1 MSNEGPDKR
10 EMLNNK
16 TREEPNKIGRYEIRS
31 KIGDGGFGEVFRV
44 YDPDLDVERA
54 IKVPFSQGGHIE
66 RALQEAR
73 NQARVSHPAILRV
86 YDVEQVD
93 GKWAIIME
101 YASGGSLRE
110 RIEKEGRLSVEESLE
125 QIENLA
131 NALAEA
137 HRKNILHYD
146 IKPEN
151 ILFDDRGHAKL
162 GDFGISRRIEQEGK
176 KVSRVTG
183 TIQYMGPEQL
193 NGIEDK
199 RSEIWSLG
207 AVLYE
212 MLTGRACFEGAT
224 DAQIID
230 RIRRADFVAIE
241 KVNTDVPK
249 EVLAILSQML
259 TLDPAERYQN
269 MNHLVE
275 DLRGLREGDTAKLKS
290 PLGKWVILLLAVN
303 VFISTAG
310 GLIYAHRTEIL
321 NLGFFD
327 RIRAIETVPIPESI
341 NALDPGQQFLEA
353 RTHIE
358 KGEYQLAYQ
367 ILKKVEETAENKS
380 LKEKACF
387 YKASL
392 ALNYMKE
399 IDLALSEFKSYLEKY
414 PAGEFAGEAHYF
426 LGGIYYEQRNDLHKA
441 IQHLTTV
448 VEKYPQSAHIQ
459 TAEFLIQDAAK
470 QLAAEEKGPVD
481 TVKSVLQGF
490 LPNNWVS
497 LLISLLGLIS
507 AIAIPIAA
515 LMAPMGGGAEGK
527 EGAGGGWSRY
537 IRRHKMLE
545 KKLILIVIISQIMS
559 FTLTQYQNL
568 LDQQRSKGALERI
581 GISVG
586 KR

>member
-1 MSNEGPDKR
+1 MTNENKD
-10 EMLNNK
+10 EILNRK
-16 TREEPNKIGRYEIRS
+16 TREEPNKIGRYDIRTR
-31 KIGDGGFGEVFRV
+31 IGGGGFGEVFKV
-44 YDPDLDVERA
+44 YDPDLEVDRA
-54 IKVPFSQGGHIE
+54 IKIPYSQGGHIE

-73 NQARVSHPAILRV
+73 NQAQVSHPAILRV
-86 YDVEQVD
+86 YDVEKVD

-110 RIEKEGRLSVEESLE
+110 RLEKEGHLSVEESLE

-151 ILFDDRGHAKL
+151 ILFDDRGHPKL
-162 GDFGISRRIEQEGK
+162 ADFGISRRMELEGK
-176 KVSRVTG
+176 RLSRVTG

-193 NGIEDK
+193 NGLEDK

-212 MLTGRACFEGAT
+212 MLTGRPCFDGAT
-224 DAQIID
+224 DTQIID
-230 RIRRADFVAIE
+230 RIKRADFKAAE
-241 KVNTDVPK
+241 KVKPDLPS
-249 EVLAILSQML
+249 EVSAILGKML
-259 TLDPAERYQN
+259 TLDPAQRYQG
-269 MNHLVE
+269 MSDLVE
-275 DLRGLREGDTAKLKS
+275 DLRALREGDAPKLKS

-303 VFISTAG
+303 VLISTAG

-321 NLGFFD
+321 DLGFLD
-327 RIRAIETVPIPESI
+327 RMRAIESVPIPESI
-341 NALDPGQQFLEA
+341 GSLDPDQQFREA
-353 RTHIE
+353 RSLID

-367 ILKKVEETAENKS
+367 ILKKVEETAGDKG

-392 ALNYMKE
+392 ALNYMKD
-399 IDLALSEFKSYLEKY
+399 IGLALSEFKSYLDKY
-414 PAGEFAGEAHYF
+414 PEGAFAGEAHYF
-426 LGGIYYEQRNDLHKA
+426 LGGIYYEQRKDLHKA

-448 VEKYPQSAHIQ
+448 VEKFPQSAHVQ

-470 QLAAEEKGPVD
+470 QLAMKEKGPGD

-497 LLISLLGLIS
+497 FLISLLGLIS

-527 EGAGGGWSRY
+527 EGAGGGWLRY
-537 IRRHKMLE
+537 MRRHKMLE

-559 FTLTQYQNL
+559 FTLTQYRNL
-568 LDQQRSKGALERI
+568 LDEEMSRNALERI
-581 GISVG
+581 GFYSG